1 MGLLSQEDQACC
13 ADNVDLYHPFVL
25 VNLKKPVEDRYLVVE
40 RFLGPD
46 FLSRDPQYGEVD
58 GDLAF
63 DGASGLVVAT
73 EASKGSIAFDLDG
86 VGRHEWPE
94 PSSDSGRWFFPER
107 QCFARP
113 AEGMRVEER
122 AFLAG

>member
-1 MGLLSQEDQACC
+1 MVRL
-13 ADNVDLYHPFVL
+13 
-25 VNLKKPVEDRYLVVE
+25 R
-40 RFLGPD
+40 
-46 FLSRDPQYGEVD
+46 

-73 EASKGSIAFDLDG
+73 DVSKGSIAFDLDG

>member
-1 MGLLSQEDQACC
+1 MRIGISSSSVSSA
-13 ADNVDLYHPFVL
+13 
-25 VNLKKPVEDRYLVVE
+25 RIS
-40 RFLGPD
+40 FLATHSMVR
-46 FLSRDPQYGEVD
+46 LR

-73 EASKGSIAFDLDG
+73 DVSKGSIAFDLDG

-122 AFLAG
+122 AFRAG